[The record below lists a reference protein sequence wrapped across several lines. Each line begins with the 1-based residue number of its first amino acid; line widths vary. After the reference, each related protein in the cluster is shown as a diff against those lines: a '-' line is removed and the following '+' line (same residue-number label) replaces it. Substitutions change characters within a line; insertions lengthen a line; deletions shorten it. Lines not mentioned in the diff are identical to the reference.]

1 MLTVSDLSSNYGN
14 IRAVKNVSLD
24 VRKGQL
30 VALLGANGSG
40 KSTTMK
46 TVAGWKQPVSG
57 TVTFDGRDITGMAT
71 YKLARIGFCFVPE
84 RPDSVLQPLT
94 VRDNLALAA
103 FAKRDRLRELEDWVF
118 TLFPRLADRRNQ
130 IAGSMSGGEQQMLAL
145 ARGLMTDPRLML
157 IDSPA
162 IGLAPSIVDTVY
174 DAILGI
180 RDRGVSMLVIEQNAA
195 MALVVCDYV
204 YILNRGRIAMQGES
218 DQLRE
223 SSEVVD
229 AYLG

>member
-1 MLTVSDLSSNYGN
+1 M
-14 IRAVKNVSLD
+14 
-24 VRKGQL
+24 
-30 VALLGANGSG
+30 
-40 KSTTMK
+40 
-46 TVAGWKQPVSG
+46 TVA
-57 TVTFDGRDITGMAT
+57 
-71 YKLARIGFCFVPE
+71 
-84 RPDSVLQPLT
+84 
-94 VRDNLALAA
+94 DNLALAS

-145 ARGLMTDPRLML
+145 ARGLMTDPILML

-174 DAILGI
+174 DAILNI

-204 YILNRGRIAMQGES
+204 YILNRGRIVMKGKS